1 MTIDLQFLA
10 FLVGGFAS
18 IRLGMILY
26 HRWRGREV
34 PGQPFSRVR
43 VVCLGLVVI
52 SMVIVALKL

>member
-10 FLVGGFAS
+10 FLVAGVAG

-26 HRWRGREV
+26 RRWRGREV

-43 VVCLGLVVI
+43 VVCLGLIVI
-52 SMVIVALKL
+52 SMVIVALEL